1 MTKKKILSVYVDW
14 PDKNSTELP
23 DYTDVGI
30 KLSTFFQNGHS
41 SEKALWISAASD
53 AIDKFYNDHSD
64 FFEHEL
70 SRVVDDMQHATHDAD
85 KFLEGVLETHSP
97 KKDRGAE

>member
-41 SEKALWISAASD
+41 SD